1 MAEVEKKNLF
11 KNMADPGTDRQTQ
24 TCEAGMPRRGASGP
38 RLQLPLFGLA
48 ALLVQLAGADVQS
61 GNDGSS
67 RQLRVLDDA
76 PQVAGAIYS
85 LSTPPPFRFDHA
97 MASLGQTMYLFGGQT
112 VRNGQEVVL
121 SDGLWKFDASE
132 LQWVSEPLDGV
143 APPERSQHMLIVQAR
158 PGASGR
164 ILLLGGFRLDE
175 QNQNE
180 KRCCSVSKKW
190 FTDVWAYNLSSKQW
204 TNPLKMP
211 DSRWGCSGTG
221 ETCSRTGPAFSN
233 IKFVGIGDDAV
244 LSFGGY
250 DDQGGACEDETWV
263 LNTSTWVWGKF
274 ELKEQT
280 KPPPRYWHSMAWVN
294 STATAPDQPRGLLVV
309 FGGHCTGSDKD
320 LGDTWLLSLTRQR
333 WEQVISES
341 ATPSPRKNHN
351 MVSHDCWVYM
361 HGGDDSGDGGLN
373 DLWRFDV
380 QTKVWREMNSPSA
393 ALTNR
398 HNFAM
403 AASSSGMIYFHGGRL
418 GTDAKSLQ
426 NFNND
431 KMNFIDTALLCDTS
445 SYYAAG
451 AGRCESCRKCPPGY
465 FEGDECSAERDTVCN
480 PCAVCGKDEFVKD
493 PCTSVSETVCGKCAD
508 LHCKQTDIAG
518 GAGKTGADLG
528 NGALFREGCGS
539 GSEGVC
545 RPCTSCGATEYLR
558 QSCSAFSNTVCTK
571 CSDLDQECAK
581 LANSSSSSSPRLA
594 EGASWQIWN
603 CGNGNRG
610 ECVTI
615 SVDES
620 PAKKEEPVWLI
631 VLLVVLIGVLTCI
644 MCALAVHMR
653 RWLRKKKRQA
663 EQNRV
668 QRFEVPSTE
677 DLEKVDLEHGRSPS
691 SITLKSP
698 FPGQVQ
704 DSTGG
709 HIASVDTTAGD
720 LDDLG
725 QHRKDAGQTSA
736 GVDVLGDLDVSWRGR
751 EERSP
756 DAAGTGLSS
765 VDSSALHLSQNRRP
779 SSARRPPT
787 ANKPP
792 GIVVT
797 SPQTPSIATS
807 PRSAGSKQEIL
818 LLQSTGRPVSDSMG
832 RQGRPRRKVMLAS
845 SNRRLDTDFDKQAV
859 SALDFGEDEAHGAIG
874 GGASKRDE
882 GNGEDKGSV
891 VNSDDEFDF
900 DIGEQIQ
907 NGSGTM
913 GPTMKEVVEI
923 SSAPSYNMSTVSE
936 RGEIGWGEAGARSVT
951 RSSLVSS
958 LPAIPSSRLPTQG
971 TRSLARL
978 ANGLEEALASETIDE
993 DDIAATSTAAQT
1005 TPKASSLP
1013 SSSPKDTPAPL
1024 SPAMAQVWSFANRV
1038 ERLFIII
1045 IIGGLDTVMD
1055 AKRKTVEGERE
1066 RGSEGARERGSESE
1080 KARARAR
1087 ESAREQASAR
1097 ARENV

>member
-1 MAEVEKKNLF
+1 
-11 KNMADPGTDRQTQ
+11 
-24 TCEAGMPRRGASGP
+24 MPRRGASGP
-38 RLQLPLFGLA
+38 RLQLALVGLA
-48 ALLVQLAGADVQS
+48 AVLVRLAGAEVQS
-61 GNDGSS
+61 GPEQQATGSS
-67 RQLRVLDDA
+67 RQLRVLDDQRGDTRAHALRSSNA
-76 PQVAGAIYS
+76 PPVAGAIYS
-85 LSTPPPFRFDHA
+85 LVNPSIRFDHA
-97 MASLGQTMYLFGGQT
+97 MASLGQTTFLFGGQT
-112 VRNGQEVVL
+112 VRNGQPVKL
-121 SDGLWKFDASE
+121 NDGLWKFDASLKE
-132 LQWVSEPLDGV
+132 FEPIFEPHNGV
-143 APPERSQHMLIVQAR
+143 APPGRSQHMMIAQAR
-158 PGASGR
+158 AGASGR
-164 ILLLGGFRLDE
+164 ILLLGGKGDPLM
-175 QNQNE
+175 QNE
-180 KRCCSVSKKW
+180 KPCCSVSTKKE
-190 FTDVWAYNLSSKQW
+190 FTDVWSYNLSNKQW
-204 TNPLKMP
+204 TNTLKMP
-211 DSRWGCSGTG
+211 FGISLDSRWGCSGTG
-221 ETCSRTGPAFSN
+221 ESCSRTGPAFSN
-233 IKFVGIGDDAV
+233 IKFVGVGDDAV

-250 DDQGGACEDETWV
+250 DNKHLTAVDETWV
-263 LNTSTWVWGKF
+263 LNTSTWVWDEF

-280 KPPPRYWHSMAWVN
+280 KPPPRYLHSMAWVN
-294 STATAPDQPRGLLVV
+294 ATATALDQPRGVLVV
-309 FGGHCTGSDKD
+309 FGGRCTDPAKD
-320 LGDTWLLSLTRQR
+320 LGDTWLLSLTHQR
-333 WEQVISES
+333 WEQVIS
-341 ATPSPRKNHN
+341 AKPSPRKNHN
-351 MVSHDCWVYM
+351 MVSHDRWVYM
-361 HGGDDSGDGGLN
+361 HGGDDSGEGGLN

-380 QTKVWREMNSPSA
+380 QTKVWREMNSPST
-393 ALTNR
+393 ALANR

-403 AASSSGMIYFHGGRL
+403 AVSSSGIIYFHGGRL
-418 GTDAKSLQ
+418 GTDETSQQ

-431 KMNFIDTALLCDTS
+431 KMHFIDTTRLCDTS

-451 AGRCESCRKCPPGY
+451 AGRCESCRKCPSGY
-465 FEGDECSAERDTVCN
+465 FEGHECSAERDTVCL
-480 PCAVCGKDEFVKD
+480 PCAVCAKDEFEKD
-493 PCTSVSETVCGKCAD
+493 PCTSVSETVCGKCAN
-508 LHCKQTDIAG
+508 LYCKQVDIAG

-558 QSCSAFSNTVCTK
+558 QSCSAFSNTVCAK

-581 LANSSSSSSPRLA
+581 LANSSFPSSSRWA
-594 EGASWQIWN
+594 EGESWQILN

-610 ECVTI
+610 ECITI

-691 SITLKSP
+691 SIALKSP

-765 VDSSALHLSQNRRP
+765 VDSRALHLSQNRRP

-797 SPQTPSIATS
+797 SPPSPGIRGIATS
-807 PRSAGSKQEIL
+807 PRSAGSKEEIL

-832 RQGRPRRKVMLAS
+832 QQRRPRRKVMLAS

-859 SALDFGEDEAHGAIG
+859 SAVNFGEDEAHEAIG

-882 GNGEDKGSV
+882 GNGEGKGSL

-900 DIGEQIQ
+900 SIGEHIQ
-907 NGSGTM
+907 HGSGAM

-923 SSAPSYNMSTVSE
+923 SSAPSYMSMVSE
-936 RGEIGWGEAGARSVT
+936 RGEIGRGEAGARSAT

-971 TRSLARL
+971 TRALARL
-978 ANGLEEALASETIDE
+978 AAGLEEALASETMDE
-993 DDIAATSTAAQT
+993 NVIADTSSAAQT

-1013 SSSPKDTPAPL
+1013 SSSPKDASAPL
-1024 SPAMAQVWSFANRV
+1024 SPAMAQVKKEFR
-1038 ERLFIII
+1038 
-1045 IIGGLDTVMD
+1045 
-1055 AKRKTVEGERE
+1055 
-1066 RGSEGARERGSESE
+1066 
-1080 KARARAR
+1080 
-1087 ESAREQASAR
+1087 
-1097 ARENV
+1097 